1 MKKIQ
6 IYIFLTISFSIIS
19 IGNVSASSDKGQ
31 ERAGEVTPVHT
42 TQHPPHDHHEPDHI
56 KKLDEGMRRRRTDEK
71 ESD

>member
-19 IGNVSASSDKGQ
+19 IWNASASSDKWQ
-31 ERAGEVTPVHT
+31 ERAWEVTPVHT